1 MTTQNT
7 YISSSTGMEETAT
20 ATLLSRQ
27 FRTLRKL
34 HVVFNEEQTQSINA
48 QLDLMES
55 CYGKRISVNHFV
67 KKAMLAKAARAL
79 KGDQ

>member
-7 YISSSTGMEETAT
+7 HIPSSVGMEENAT
-20 ATLLSRQ
+20 AARLPRQ

-34 HVVFNEEQTQSINA
+34 HVTFNEEQTEAINA